1 MGVAILEFRGAV
13 GGEEANLFAL
23 DLMQMYRTMAAKK
36 GWKAEVLDL
45 ETTTKGGC
53 KYGALRLE
61 GDGVE
66 KLIETESGGH
76 RVQRVPATEAHG
88 RIQTSIATVY
98 AMAPAKESEIK
109 IDKSKVRMDTY
120 HSQGAGGQ
128 NVNKTESAVRLTYG
142 DVVVSCQ
149 VSRDQL
155 KNRQMAWE
163 MLYAKLAER
172 QRAESEGKAAA
183 SRRSAVGTGDRAE
196 KIRTYNYPR
205 DQVVDERTKRKAN
218 LTKVMQKGQVDLLW
232 K

>member
-1 MGVAILEFRGAV
+1 MKTIIMEFRGAV

-23 DLMQMYRTMAAKK
+23 DLMCMYKNMCTRK
-36 GWKAEVLDL
+36 GWKC
-45 ETTTKGGC
+45 ETLSFDETAKGGC
-53 KYGALRLE
+53 KYGAMRIE
-61 GDGVE
+61 GDGAE
-66 KLIETESGGH
+66 ILLNESGGH

-88 RIQTSIATVY
+88 RLQTSIATVY
-98 AMAPAKESEIK
+98 AMEPHKAEEVK

-155 KNRQMAWE
+155 KNKQMAWE
-163 MLYAKLAER
+163 MLYAKLYEK
-172 QRAESEGKAAA
+172 QRNAAESKAA
-183 SRRSAVGTGDRAE
+183 SDRKYSIGNGERSE

-205 DQVVDERTKRKAN
+205 DQIVDERTHKKAN
-218 LTKVMQKGQVDLLW
+218 LSKVMKKGLIELLY
-232 K
+232 